1 MLIKSR
7 DDVQNLEGRNK
18 KRNGKVFTIDSMA
31 IRRDFRTKEKVLN
44 LFQMVELN
52 KWYCLLGH
60 IFLSVEVD
68 NVTAG
73 TEQW

>member
-1 MLIKSR
+1 MFRIWEEEIRKKWGSMSNSIQCQYEENS
-7 DDVQNLEGRNK
+7 VQ
-18 KRNGKVFTIDSMA
+18 
-31 IRRDFRTKEKVLN
+31 KEKVLN